1 MPIPHHVLQKR
12 RRGTAAAA
20 PAPETEKRPEPTEE
34 PAAAEAEESEAKAKA
49 DVEEPAAG
57 PETDA
62 EKPAAKPKPRPKA
75 KPAAPGRL
83 ARLRGL
89 LGRPLTLGVATV
101 LLGGLAAWSAVQAHD
116 LRSGSV
122 AGNVALTD
130 TGRTSEVKGQLDD
143 AVNELFSYSYTD
155 MTKTEQAAKR
165 LLTGKAVQ
173 QYDNMLAPVR
183 QEAVK
188 QKLVLTTTVT
198 DSGVK
203 LLDGDRA
210 RVLVYADQR
219 STRTSK
225 EETTYAAAMLALD
238 AVRQGGTWKI
248 TNIDTLNIPR

>member
-1 MPIPHHVLQKR
+1 MPIPHHVLQRR
-12 RRGTAAAA
+12 RRGTADAA
-20 PAPETEKRPEPTEE
+20 PGRAPETEERPEPAEE
-34 PAAAEAEESEAKAKA
+34 PEPVA
-49 DVEEPAAG
+49 EEPAAG
-57 PETDA
+57 P
-62 EKPAAKPKPRPKA
+62 AARAKEARAKVKA
-75 KPAAPGRL
+75 KSEPEADSEAEPEVKSAAPGRL
-83 ARLRGL
+83 VRLRGL
-89 LGRPLTLGVATV
+89 LGRPVTLGVVTV

-122 AGNVALTD
+122 ADNVALTD
-130 TGRTSEVKGQLDD
+130 TGRTSEAKGQLDD

-173 QYDNMLAPVR
+173 QYDNMLAPIR

-210 RVLVYADQR
+210 RVLIYADQR
-219 STRTSK
+219 STRTGK
-225 EETTYAAAMLALD
+225 EETTHSAAMLALD
-238 AVRQGGTWKI
+238 AVRQGDTWKI
-248 TNIDTLNIPR
+248 TNIDTLNVPR